1 MGQLSVVL
9 KLDIILHNW
18 NFGRGRAWVGER
30 CVNQSPLIWS
40 AIQISSSCFLYSWVH
55 LFLRFN
61 SVRRG
66 GRSGWGVLVRDGM
79 RGERKSFNVFLT
91 SGEKWIT
98 EVNGKYLK
106 WAKCQFLNHGRQ
118 LVNGSNYR

>member
-40 AIQISSSCFLYSWVH
+40 AIQISSPCFLYSWVH

-79 RGERKSFNVFLT
+79 RGERKSFNVFFNI
-91 SGEKWIT
+91 W
-98 EVNGKYLK
+98 
-106 WAKCQFLNHGRQ
+106 
-118 LVNGSNYR
+118 